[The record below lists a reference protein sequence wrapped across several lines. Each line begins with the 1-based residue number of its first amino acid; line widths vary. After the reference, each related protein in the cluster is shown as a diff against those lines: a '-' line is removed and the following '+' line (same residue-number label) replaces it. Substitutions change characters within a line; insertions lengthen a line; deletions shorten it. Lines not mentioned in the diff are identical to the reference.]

1 MIKFRNSLRVRIT
14 LLTIIIMTMA
24 SIFLVVL
31 INGYINKI
39 MPQVSVSIMQG
50 VKAGEN
56 GAIQQGSIQQGSI
69 QVGGQATQG
78 DSVIT
83 SHSVAKT
90 MNNAV
95 TNIYMQSLIFLVLII
110 IIAGIAT
117 YFILN
122 HALKP
127 VFELNRNIREINAN
141 NLLSNLNLKGPNDE
155 IKELKMSFNQMI
167 ARLNNAFNSQK
178 RFNSHVAHELKT
190 PLAVIKTNIEVL
202 NEQNEKSEQD
212 YERLLDLA
220 TKSVNKMNNIIETLL
235 DMVRNENSKL
245 DEDVDVNEIIEDVIT
260 DLQTIAGRKNVNI
273 TNELRS
279 TKSIQSNHIFL
290 YRAIYNI
297 VENAI
302 KYNVQDGNIYIETFD
317 ENSNIIIKIKDTG
330 KGIPNDV
337 IDNIFEPFF
346 RVDNIE
352 NKSSLGLGLALVK
365 STIELHNGTIIVT
378 SKFGEG
384 TDFLISL
391 PVTS

>member
-1 MIKFRNSLRVRIT
+1 MIKFRNSLRFRIT
-14 LLTIIIMTMA
+14 LLTITIMTVA
-24 SIFLVVL
+24 SIFLVAL
-31 INGYINKI
+31 INGYINTI
-39 MPQVSVSIMQG
+39 MPQVSVSIIQD
-50 VKAGEN
+50 VQTGE
-56 GAIQQGSIQQGSI
+56 IGSIQQGEA
-69 QVGGQATQG
+69 QVTGADFVTSSQ
-78 DSVIT
+78 SVT
-83 SHSVAKT
+83 KT
-90 MNNAV
+90 VNNAV
-95 TNIYMQSLIFLVLII
+95 TNIYIQSYVFLALII
-110 IIAGIAT
+110 IICGIAT

-127 VFELNRNIREINAN
+127 VSELNRNIKEINAN

-202 NEQNEKSEQD
+202 NEQNEKSKQD
-212 YERLLDLA
+212 YERLIDLA

-245 DEDVDVNEIIEDVIT
+245 DEDVDVNEIIEDVVT

-273 TNELRS
+273 ANQLRS
-279 TKSIQSNHIFL
+279 TKNIQSNHILF

-302 KYNVQDGNIYIETFD
+302 KYNIQDGNIYIETSD
-317 ENSNIIIKIKDTG
+317 ENSSIIIKIKDTG

-378 SKFGEG
+378 SKLGEG

>member
-1 MIKFRNSLRVRIT
+1 MIKFRNSLRFRIT
-14 LLTIIIMTMA
+14 VFTIIIMTIA

-39 MPQVSVSIMQG
+39 MPQVSVSIIQD
-50 VKAGEN
+50 VQAGEN
-56 GAIQQGSIQQGSI
+56 GAIQQGGD
-69 QVGGQATQG
+69 QVTQG
-78 DSVIT
+78 GFVIT
-83 SHSVAKT
+83 GHSVTKT

-95 TNIYMQSLIFLVLII
+95 TNIYIQSLIFLVLII
-110 IIAGIAT
+110 IIGGIAT

-202 NEQNEKSEQD
+202 NEQNGKSEQD

-235 DMVRNENSKL
+235 DMVRNENSRL
-245 DEDVDVNEIIEDVIT
+245 DEDVDVNEIIEDVVT
-260 DLQTIAGRKNVNI
+260 DLQTIAGCKNVNI

-279 TKSIQSNHIFL
+279 TKSIQSNHILF

-302 KYNVQDGNIYIETFD
+302 KYNIQDGNIYIETFD

-337 IDNIFEPFF
+337 IHNIFEPFF

-352 NKSSLGLGLALVK
+352 NKSSLGLGLALAK

-384 TDFLISL
+384 TDFLLSL